1 MGVNRWS
8 QMSKSFVTSNYT
20 LERLLLDL
28 QRGRLEDLQEILS
41 GDFKGKTI
49 LLELLSPIEGNSNGD
64 ASAALKGV
72 FSSTVESVAEK
83 KNMTPLKFRRAVTK
97 PLASLLKS
105 RPKKVE
111 ELTLVGVIRKLIESP
126 SDDLVEKL
134 MVLST
139 DREDIGQ
146 EISAANTNRTELID
160 AIRSTSVGVQEP
172 TEDNFDTL
180 PQVNWVKYSLVLG
193 LRSQKK
199 VVRSSGFLEIEGSTQ
214 RMIDMVKET
223 KDFDEAKDIKE
234 IRIDYPR
241 LYDLI
246 FGKKEMVYNIE
257 ESYEAL
263 EPTNE
268 DAREYLLFLNRN
280 TKVSALYPKLN
291 AGSLNMSLVKKG
303 NKLNPYLL
311 DMLRSD
317 SVDYLND
324 TLGKVASE
332 SYISSE
338 TIQSAKADVSI
349 GEKPIPRKEREEVD
363 RANIGYYYYELFDII
378 SSAILKNKDR
388 MKNYKLDDKD
398 IDAIIE
404 QAEKADAPQSVI
416 DIINKTYSFY
426 SGQSEDDDGAD
437 DDADDDDDDD
447 DDVLVIT
454 QTARTERGLRRG
466 PKDIVE
472 MEKESD
478 IDETFQDILDEDTV
492 KIILNRVGIANP
504 RVISRITR
512 KNPYGFLRTKD
523 ENVRESVGSLGENIM
538 EKEDIA
544 NQVVYLLAMRDELR
558 YKKVDYFT
566 SSNDPLIVFQIYYNL
581 AWTFDSN
588 IENST
593 DALTRTLMQDD
604 TTNAEKKQEVQKF
617 IKQLDEDLVALENNI
632 TKSVNDKLKDI
643 ADRPRY
649 YENETKV
656 GMLRQL
662 AKRGFLA
669 VDREE

>member
-1 MGVNRWS
+1 
-8 QMSKSFVTSNYT
+8 MSRSFVTANYT
-20 LERLLLDL
+20 LEKLLLDL

-41 GDFKGKTI
+41 GEFDGKKR

-223 KDFDEAKDIKE
+223 EFDDTATDAEKRDIKE
-234 IRIDYPR
+234 IRLDYPR
-241 LYDLI
+241 LYELI

-263 EPTNE
+263 EASNE

-349 GEKPIPRKEREEVD
+349 GEQPIPRKEREVVD
-363 RANIGYYYYELFDII
+363 RANLSYYYYELFDII
-378 SSAILKNKDR
+378 SSAILKNEDR
-388 MKNYKLDDKD
+388 LKNYKLDDKD

-404 QAEKADAPQSVI
+404 QAEEADAPQSVI

-426 SGQSEDDDGAD
+426 SGQSEDDD
-437 DDADDDDDDD
+437 DA
-447 DDVLVIT
+447 LVIT

-566 SSNDPLIVFQIYYNL
+566 PSNDPLIVFQIYYNL

-617 IKQLDEDLVALENNI
+617 INQLDEDLVSLENNI

-656 GMLRQL
+656 GMLTQL
-662 AKRGFLA
+662 AKRGFLT

>member
-1 MGVNRWS
+1 
-8 QMSKSFVTSNYT
+8 MSRSFVTANYT
-20 LERLLLDL
+20 LEKLLLDL

-41 GDFKGKTI
+41 GEFDGKKR

-349 GEKPIPRKEREEVD
+349 GEQPIPRKEREVVD
-363 RANIGYYYYELFDII
+363 RANLSYYYYELFDII
-378 SSAILKNKDR
+378 SSAILKNEDR
-388 MKNYKLDDKD
+388 LKNYKLDDKD

-404 QAEKADAPQSVI
+404 QAEEADAPQSVI

-426 SGQSEDDDGAD
+426 SGQSEDDD
-437 DDADDDDDDD
+437 DA
-447 DDVLVIT
+447 LVIT

-566 SSNDPLIVFQIYYNL
+566 PSNDPLIVFQIYYNL

-617 IKQLDEDLVALENNI
+617 INQLDEDLVSLENNI

-656 GMLRQL
+656 GMLTQL
-662 AKRGFLA
+662 AKRGFLT

>member
-49 LLELLSPIEGNSNGD
+49 LLELLSPIEGNTND
-64 ASAALKGV
+64 AASKALKGV

-83 KNMTPLKFRRAVTK
+83 KNMTPLKFRRAITK

-111 ELTLVGVIRKLIESP
+111 ELTLVGVIRKLIKSP

-139 DREDIGQ
+139 ERQ
-146 EISAANTNRTELID
+146 EISKDIGRANTNKTELID

-180 PQVNWVKYSLVLG
+180 PQVNWLKYSLVLG

-234 IRIDYPR
+234 IRLDYPR
-241 LYDLI
+241 LYELI
-246 FGKKEMVYNIE
+246 VGQKEMVYNIE

-263 EPTNE
+263 EATNE

-291 AGSLNMSLVKKG
+291 AGSLNMSIVKKG

-311 DMLRSD
+311 DMLKSE

-332 SYISSE
+332 SYISNE

-349 GEKPIPRKEREEVD
+349 GEQPIPRKEREAVD
-363 RANIGYYYYELFDII
+363 RANISYYYYELFDII

-388 MKNYKLDDKD
+388 LKNYKLDDKD

-404 QAEKADAPQSVI
+404 QAEEADAPQSVI

-426 SGQSEDDDGAD
+426 SGQSEDDDD
-437 DDADDDDDDD
+437 I
-447 DDVLVIT
+447 LVIT

-478 IDETFQDILDEDTV
+478 IDEVFQDILDEDDV
-492 KIILNRVGIANP
+492 KIILNRVGVANP

-566 SSNDPLIVFQIYYNL
+566 PSNDPLIVFQIYYNL

-604 TTNAEKKQEVQKF
+604 TTDAEKKQEVQKF
-617 IKQLDEDLVALENNI
+617 IEQLDEDLVSLENNI

-656 GMLRQL
+656 GMLTQL
-662 AKRGFLA
+662 AKRGFLT

>member
-1 MGVNRWS
+1 
-8 QMSKSFVTSNYT
+8 MSRSFVTANYT
-20 LERLLLDL
+20 LEKLLLDL

-41 GDFKGKTI
+41 GEFDGKKR

-180 PQVNWVKYSLVLG
+180 PQVNWLKYSLVLG

-234 IRIDYPR
+234 IRLDYPR
-241 LYDLI
+241 LYELI

-263 EPTNE
+263 EATNE

-349 GEKPIPRKEREEVD
+349 GEQPIPRKEREAVD
-363 RANIGYYYYELFDII
+363 RANISYYYYELFDII

-388 MKNYKLDDKD
+388 LKNYKLDDKD

-404 QAEKADAPQSVI
+404 QAEEADAPQSVI

-426 SGQSEDDDGAD
+426 SGQSEDDD
-437 DDADDDDDDD
+437 DA
-447 DDVLVIT
+447 LVIT

-478 IDETFQDILDEDTV
+478 IDETFQDILDEDDV
-492 KIILNRVGIANP
+492 KIILNRVGVANP
-504 RVISRITR
+504 RVISRV
-512 KNPYGFLRTKD
+512 KRTGD
-523 ENVRESVGSLGENIM
+523 SNVREVVGSLGENIM

-566 SSNDPLIVFQIYYNL
+566 PSNDPLIVFQIYYNL

-617 IKQLDEDLVALENNI
+617 IKQLDEDLVSLENNI

-656 GMLRQL
+656 GMLTQL
-662 AKRGFLA
+662 AKRGFLT

>member
-8 QMSKSFVTSNYT
+8 QMSRSFVTANYT
-20 LERLLLDL
+20 LEKLLLDL

-41 GDFKGKTI
+41 GEFDGKKR

-180 PQVNWVKYSLVLG
+180 PQVNWLKYSLVLG

-234 IRIDYPR
+234 IRLDYPR
-241 LYDLI
+241 LYELI

-263 EPTNE
+263 EATNE

-349 GEKPIPRKEREEVD
+349 GEQPIPRKEREAVD
-363 RANIGYYYYELFDII
+363 RANISYYYYELFDII

-388 MKNYKLDDKD
+388 LKNYKLDDKD

-404 QAEKADAPQSVI
+404 QAEEADAPQSVI

-426 SGQSEDDDGAD
+426 SGQSEDDD
-437 DDADDDDDDD
+437 DA
-447 DDVLVIT
+447 LVIT

-478 IDETFQDILDEDTV
+478 IDETFQDILDEDDV
-492 KIILNRVGIANP
+492 KIILNRVGVANP
-504 RVISRITR
+504 RVISRV
-512 KNPYGFLRTKD
+512 KRTGD
-523 ENVRESVGSLGENIM
+523 SNVREVVGSLGENIM

-566 SSNDPLIVFQIYYNL
+566 PSNDPLIVFQIYYNL

-617 IKQLDEDLVALENNI
+617 IKQLDEDLVSLENNI

-656 GMLRQL
+656 GMLTQL
-662 AKRGFLA
+662 AKRGFLT